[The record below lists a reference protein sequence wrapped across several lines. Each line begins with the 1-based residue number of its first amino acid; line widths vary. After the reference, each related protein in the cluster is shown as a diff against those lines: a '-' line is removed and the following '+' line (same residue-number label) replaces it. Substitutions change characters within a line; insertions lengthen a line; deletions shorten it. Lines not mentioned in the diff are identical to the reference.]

1 VTWSVCWIVLP
12 NGLAGDVLKLSIV
25 VAPASSALVDWHTVA
40 ADLQPRRLVSP
51 DGTIDL
57 PLTINSTDVTSI
69 SHAASATGTMAADI
83 AEAAGELAELE
94 RSMAKF
100 SPTAWPSVG
109 ERAALAVLGD
119 MVVTRQRGRVPADAI
134 ARLAQRSAVADH
146 GDVEPFGLR
155 IDATVPR
162 FEGDHAIR
170 VVGADGRA
178 LDGPVQVEQPW
189 TRVRSSGSGWSVVPR
204 DGGRRYCPEV
214 TLTRIAVAELSNVV
228 DTLAEEL
235 AAAEPERRVEL
246 PPLDDGAFTLAMR
259 RATSDDSGGVLHAEN
274 VTRGI
279 RAEVALAGGP
289 LHAIGEGPVITWDG
303 TGGPAPRYGDH
314 VGFCIRAVD
323 LAGNVMAG
331 SEQVV
336 SAGRYLR
343 RSAVDAPSV
352 VGTAP
357 DEVLD
362 VVVRSDDDGRPIG
375 PHVEWT
381 IVPPELDPLVAS
393 RHEVDS
399 AADPAAAGLA
409 LIGLAGRSQPIVIPF
424 AGVGSKIHLRLSI
437 RAALGDEVTGDDVVV
452 DHDVGSDLV
461 ELLVPPGV
469 SASFELAS
477 PVAGSALQDLYV
489 GDLPPATLLDGSA
502 VMRCRRRRVSV
513 SHVVQRPALEAAP
526 LVLEPRIGVPA

>member
-1 VTWSVCWIVLP
+1 MRWIVLP
-12 NGLAGDVLKLSIV
+12 NGLAGDELNLSIV
-25 VAPASSALVDWHTVA
+25 VASAGSAVVDWQAVA
-40 ADLQPRRLVSP
+40 VDLQPRRLVSA
-51 DGTIDL
+51 DGSIDL
-57 PLTINSTDVTSI
+57 PLTINSSELLSIGHPASSTD
-69 SHAASATGTMAADI
+69 TMAADI
-83 AEAAGELAELE
+83 ADAAGELAELE
-94 RSMAKF
+94 RSMSRY

-119 MVVTRQRGRVPADAI
+119 MVLTRQRGRVPADAI
-134 ARLAQRSAVADH
+134 TRLTQRSAGTDDTAA
-146 GDVEPFGLR
+146 EQLGLR
-155 IDATVPR
+155 VDVTVPR
-162 FEGDHAIR
+162 FEGEHAIR
-170 VVGADGRA
+170 VVGADGRV

-189 TRVRSSGSGWSVVPR
+189 TKVRSTTSGWSVVPR

-214 TLTRIAVAELSNVV
+214 TMTRIAVAELSDVV

-235 AAAEPERRVEL
+235 AAAGPERRVEL
-246 PPLDDGAFTLAMR
+246 PALDDGAFTLAMR
-259 RATSDDSGGVLHAEN
+259 RPTGGESSGVLHAED

-279 RAEVALAGGP
+279 RAEVALGGGQVHP
-289 LHAIGEGPVITWDG
+289 IGEGPVVTWDG
-303 TGGPAPRYGDH
+303 TDGPAPRYGDH
-314 VGFCIRAVD
+314 IGFCVQAVD
-323 LAGNVMAG
+323 LAGNVMVG
-331 SEQVV
+331 TEQMV

-343 RSAVDAPSV
+343 RSAVDAPAV
-352 VGTAP
+352 VGAGA

-375 PHVEWT
+375 SHAEWT

-393 RHEVDS
+393 RHEVDPT
-399 AADPAAAGLA
+399 ADPAAAGLA
-409 LIGLAGRSQPIVIPF
+409 LIGLAGRSRPIVIPF

-437 RAALGDEVTGDDVVV
+437 RAAIGDEVTGDDVVV

-489 GDLPPATLLDGSA
+489 GDLPPSTLLDGSA

-513 SHVVQRPALEAAP
+513 RHVVEPNGPDAEA
-526 LVLEPRIGVPA
+526 LVLVPPIGVPA

>member
-1 VTWSVCWIVLP
+1 
-12 NGLAGDVLKLSIV
+12 
-25 VAPASSALVDWHTVA
+25 
-40 ADLQPRRLVSP
+40 
-51 DGTIDL
+51 
-57 PLTINSTDVTSI
+57 
-69 SHAASATGTMAADI
+69 
-83 AEAAGELAELE
+83 
-94 RSMAKF
+94 
-100 SPTAWPSVG
+100 
-109 ERAALAVLGD
+109 
-119 MVVTRQRGRVPADAI
+119 
-134 ARLAQRSAVADH
+134 
-146 GDVEPFGLR
+146 
-155 IDATVPR
+155 
-162 FEGDHAIR
+162 
-170 VVGADGRA
+170 
-178 LDGPVQVEQPW
+178 
-189 TRVRSSGSGWSVVPR
+189 
-204 DGGRRYCPEV
+204 
-214 TLTRIAVAELSNVV
+214 
-228 DTLAEEL
+228 
-235 AAAEPERRVEL
+235 
-246 PPLDDGAFTLAMR
+246 
-259 RATSDDSGGVLHAEN
+259 
-274 VTRGI
+274 
-279 RAEVALAGGP
+279 
-289 LHAIGEGPVITWDG
+289 
-303 TGGPAPRYGDH
+303 
-314 VGFCIRAVD
+314 
-323 LAGNVMAG
+323 MAG

-352 VGTAP
+352 VGTAR

-375 PHVEWT
+375 PHAEWT

-393 RHEVDS
+393 RHEVDP

-437 RAALGDEVTGDDVVV
+437 RAAIGDEVTGDDVVV

-513 SHVVQRPALEAAP
+513 SHVVQRPAPEAAQ